1 MHNCVFTLATSDL
14 WTIPIFVNRAFL
26 FVDFLV
32 KMWLLKACFLF
43 NLPLPVTVNLF
54 LALDFVF
61 ILGIFSFLF
70 YSQLITVSSVSVS
83 WRSRRIS
90 LFFFIFQ
97 KRTLSLSKGDVGES
111 ISFSGWSSWSFSFLP
126 ILAFVLVCRNLLI
139 PEQNATTK
147 FHLCL

>member
-26 FVDFLV
+26 FVDFFV

-70 YSQLITVSSVSVS
+70 YSQLIIYSLRYPCPPTSTSLQ
-83 WRSRRIS
+83 RRGTKVREGRCGIFS
-90 LFFFIFQ
+90 YFFFGLIIMIIFFP
-97 KRTLSLSKGDVGES
+97 SNFGICSNV
-111 ISFSGWSSWSFSFLP
+111 P
-126 ILAFVLVCRNLLI
+126 
-139 PEQNATTK
+139 
-147 FHLCL
+147 